1 MNRLLLHIAPR
12 SFGYAIR
19 TGLISA
25 FAMRLY
31 RQNKRKVFGDYNCFP
46 LRTANVV
53 SLYSKRSDN
62 ISARTGVGQIF
73 SRFTWELPQT
83 LIGLIYSKIRVGIG
97 QVDKVRYFDGA
108 TYVIKITKVKEDGI
122 SISNFIN
129 INSPKIPTN
138 ENGKFMPYLDPLY
151 MHEYGHY
158 LQSQKYGWGYLF
170 NVGIPSIISAK
181 KSKAIAEPPFTTHRS
196 NWMEKSANRKAKT
209 YFEKYYGIDWNSS
222 YIHPKHPRLTWTT
235 IEDYYPTN

>member
-1 MNRLLLHIAPR
+1 MNRLLLHIALLLCAPR

-46 LRTANVV
+46 LRTAIYICCPLRTANVV

-62 ISARTGVGQIF
+62 ISARTG
-73 SRFTWELPQT
+73 
-83 LIGLIYSKIRVGIG
+83 
-97 QVDKVRYFDGA
+97 
-108 TYVIKITKVKEDGI
+108 
-122 SISNFIN
+122 
-129 INSPKIPTN
+129 
-138 ENGKFMPYLDPLY
+138 
-151 MHEYGHY
+151 
-158 LQSQKYGWGYLF
+158 
-170 NVGIPSIISAK
+170 
-181 KSKAIAEPPFTTHRS
+181 PPFTTHRS